1 MNAVLANTWTFTIKE
16 LRSFFNSAVAYVIL
30 TLFLFI
36 TGWFF
41 ASNLFLAN
49 QADLRDIFGAIVP
62 MILLFFV
69 PAITMRMIAEEKKS
83 GTIELLVTLPVR
95 DVEIVLGKYL
105 AALILLGSALA
116 LTFAYPLTISLLGS
130 PDHGALVGGYL
141 GLFLMGAAYLA
152 IGLFTS
158 GLTPNQIVAFI
169 TGFVIIFV
177 LFMLDKVIV
186 VFPATIASILEY
198 ISVGYHLENLARGV
212 IDSRDVLYYLSL
224 IGLFLF
230 LAVRSLESRKWR

>member
-16 LRSFFNSAVAYVIL
+16 LKSFFNSAVAYVIL